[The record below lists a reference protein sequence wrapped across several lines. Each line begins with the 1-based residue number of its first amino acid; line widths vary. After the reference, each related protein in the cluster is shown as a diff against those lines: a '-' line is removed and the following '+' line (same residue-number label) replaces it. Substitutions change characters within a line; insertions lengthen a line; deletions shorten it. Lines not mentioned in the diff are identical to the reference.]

1 MDKIKSLSEEIAYFM
16 CRLYKCGLTT
26 TSGGNISARYGDK
39 VLITPS
45 ATDKARMT
53 ADQIGVL
60 DMDCNIIGKTFK
72 PTIES
77 RMHVEIYKRRPDVQA
92 VVHAHPVYASAFAA
106 SKRSIST
113 KYLAEALVVLGE
125 IAYAPYAC
133 QGTEQLAQI
142 IGDAAESADCI
153 VMQNHGIIALG
164 NNLLQAFDRLEVLE
178 NAAKTTFICQGVLAS
193 DSIELSDVQAQ
204 ELKDKF
210 LS

>member
-1 MDKIKSLSEEIAYFM
+1 MNKIKSLSEEIAYFM
-16 CRLYKCGLTT
+16 CRLYKYGLTT
-26 TSGGNISARYGDK
+26 TSGGNISVRCGDK

-53 ADQIGVL
+53 AEQIGML
-60 DMDCNIIGKTFK
+60 DMDCNIIAKKFK

-77 RMHVEIYKRRPDVQA
+77 QMHLEIYKRRPDVQ
-92 VVHAHPVYASAFAA
+92 VVIHAHPVNASAFAA
-106 SKRSIST
+106 SKRRIST

-133 QGTEQLAQI
+133 QGTEQLAKI
-142 IGDAAESADCI
+142 IGDSAENADCI

-178 NAAKTTFICQGVLAS
+178 NAAKTTLICQGALAS
-193 DSIELSDVQAQ
+193 DSIELNEEQIK

-210 LS
+210 L